1 MPGDAKVTHPNNT
14 HVVTFTES
22 DHSYIDNFNKK
33 YMSVTTLI
41 SNAFPKFDTDKIAEQ
56 CAIKRGVKKED
67 LIKEWAEKGKES
79 SRLGTRLHEN
89 VEHYIL
95 NELDKMHEPED
106 INERIEFNSAIKI
119 IDNIKTKYKPEYL
132 IPEKLIFSPSFELA
146 GSIDLLTKIN
156 DENYI
161 IFDWKRLNKDIEKES
176 FNNKTGNIFPT
187 MNILDSNYWHYS
199 LQLQIYENILKSEEY
214 ISPTADVKKYLI
226 VWNTAINKF
235 KIEKIKY
242 VPEAW
247 ILMLWKRKLDNK

>member
-56 CAIKRGVKKED
+56 CALKRGVNKED

-79 SRLGTRLHEN
+79 TRLGTRLHEN

-95 NELDKMHEPED
+95 NELDKMHKPED
-106 INERIEFNSAIKI
+106 ITEKIKFNSAIKI
-119 IDNIKTKYKPEYL
+119 VDNIKSKYNPEYL
-132 IPEKLIFSPSFELA
+132 IPEKLVFSPAFEIA
-146 GSIDLLTKIN
+146 GSIDLLVKIN
-156 DENYI
+156 DQNYI
-161 IFDWKRLNKDIEKES
+161 IFDWKCLSKDIEKTS
-176 FNNKTGNIFPT
+176 FNNKTGHILPT
-187 MNILDSNYWHYS
+187 LNILDCNYWHYA
-199 LQLQIYENILKSEEY
+199 LQLQIYENILKSENY
-214 ISPTADVKKYLI
+214 ILPTADVKKCLI
-226 VWNTAINKF
+226 VWNSNKF
-235 KIEKIKY
+235 KIEKVPY

-247 ILMLWKRKLDNK
+247 ILMLWKRKLENK